1 MSNIEKKEKKVF
13 RSYSKNLTQF
23 LVKHGA
29 KPIDSGTHY
38 WGVRISQ
45 DNGINWDDYVSI
57 SDAIEDYGEYLTS
70 AELTDLRDESL
81 KTDKEILLPGTN
93 LLVRKR
99 VRFYKAFDYAK
110 IESLLKVWKDT
121 KPNK

>member
-1 MSNIEKKEKKVF
+1 MPNIEKKEKKVF

-29 KPIDSGTHY
+29 KPIASGTHY

-45 DNGINWDDYVSI
+45 DNGTNWDDYVSI
-57 SDAIEDYGEYLTS
+57 SDAIEDYGEYLTA
-70 AELTDLRDESL
+70 AELADLRDESL

-99 VRFYKAFDYAK
+99 VRFYKEFDYAE